1 MNIHEYVDR
10 LQPGKPDRSCQV
22 TSIAAGKATSSP
34 SAAATGRARAL
45 FPLLRG
51 LARRAEE
58 ERHLPQEIVA
68 AVVDAGL
75 VRTLV
80 PKRWG
85 GDELDLT
92 THMEI
97 AIELGR
103 AYGSAAWV
111 SSFFIDHPF
120 ILAHFAEQAQRDV
133 WETDGPDALIATSFV
148 PVGRVNPADGGWS
161 LSGDWAWASG
171 AAHAGWIMLGGM
183 VPGDSRTPGSVY
195 LGDDPQTPEYRL
207 FLVPAGHVTVA
218 DTWYSA
224 GLRGSGSDNV
234 RADGVFVPEH
244 RTVAMDTLRDAHS
257 PGAAVNPAPVY
268 NQPFMAYGGH
278 AMVAPAIGVAR
289 GVADAWRDHVRS
301 KAHSYTREQ
310 VAAAIPMQLCLAEA
324 DARVDCAELLVRRCL
339 ALVDSGA
346 PISLEQRIR
355 NRRDI
360 TYASRLLVRAVE
372 DLMQMAGAGA
382 LRDESPVQRG
392 WRDVRAI
399 SSHVFCNFN
408 AAAENYGR
416 QAFGFPLNPHDP
428 FF

>member
-1 MNIHEYVDR
+1 M
-10 LQPGKPDRSCQV
+10 SV
-22 TSIAAGKATSSP
+22 TPTAAGQ
-34 SAAATGRARAL
+34 AAEQTHADTAPVDRARAL

-51 LARRAEE
+51 SARRAEE
-58 ERHLPQEIVA
+58 ERHLPPEMVA
-68 AVVDAGL
+68 AVVESGL

-80 PKRWG
+80 PRRWG

-111 SSFFIDHPF
+111 SSFLIDHAF
-120 ILAHFAEQAQRDV
+120 ILAHFGEQAQRDV
-133 WETDGPDALIATSFV
+133 WEGGGPDALIATSFV
-148 PVGRVNPADGGWS
+148 PVGKVQAADRGWR
-161 LSGDWAWASG
+161 LSGDWSWASG
-171 AAHAGWIMLGGM
+171 ASHAGWVMLGGM
-183 VPGDSRTPGSVY
+183 VPA
-195 LGDDPQTPEYRL
+195 DPHPQYRL
-207 FLVPAGHVTVA
+207 FLVPAADVTVE

-244 RTVAMDTLRDAHS
+244 RTVAMDTLRDARS
-257 PGAAVNPAPVY
+257 PGALVNPAPIY
-268 NQPFMAYGGH
+268 NQPFMSYGGH
-278 AMVAPAIGVAR
+278 AMVAPAIGIAR
-289 GVADAWRDHVRS
+289 GAVDAWRDHVRS

-310 VAAAIPMQLCLAEA
+310 VATAIPMQLCVAEA
-324 DARVDCAELLVRRCL
+324 EARIDCAELLLRRCL

-346 PISLEQRIR
+346 RITLEQRVR

-372 DLMQMAGAGA
+372 DLMQHAGASA
-382 LRDESPVQRG
+382 LRDESPIQRG

-399 SSHVFCNFN
+399 SSHVFCNFS

-416 QAFGFPLNPHDP
+416 QAFGFQLNPHDP